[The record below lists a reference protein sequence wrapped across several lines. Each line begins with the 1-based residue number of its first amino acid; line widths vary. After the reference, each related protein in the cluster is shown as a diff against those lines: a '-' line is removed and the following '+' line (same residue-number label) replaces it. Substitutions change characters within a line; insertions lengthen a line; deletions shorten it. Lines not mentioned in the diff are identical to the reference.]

1 MDTIT
6 AAIIAGLAGLSKD
19 AINDSYNALKSALKN
34 KFGSDS
40 DLIDAVD
47 KLEKKP
53 DSQGRKVTLLEEVE
67 TASVNEDADLIK
79 LAQTLLDKVKEQ
91 SSGQKNITVGNVEAS
106 GDGSVAIGNFE
117 GQAGSIGGITNQAKK

>member
-6 AAIIAGLAGLSKD
+6 AAIIAGIAGLSKD
-19 AINDSYNALKSALKN
+19 AIKDSYNALKSALKN

-53 DSQGRKVTLLEEVE
+53 SSEGRKVTLIEEVE
-67 TASVNEDADLIK
+67 TASLNEDADLIK

-106 GDGSVAIGNFE
+106 GEGSVAIGNFE
-117 GQAGSIGGITNQAKK
+117 GQADSIGGITNQAKK